1 MWISQSCFSLGFFS
15 QNSLWKLS
23 TFREYKGIYSRV
35 CEECEKTFFSA
46 KQGILATQSLL
57 GWVASLSHEIT
68 ARPNCPFC
76 PIVLQL
82 SWPFNFWHVS
92 HVWHFGELPTASHSR
107 DPVTR
112 TSLNVHT
119 LEFFT
124 LSHTQPLHNSHINT
138 GYLIA
143 EIQVNLALNKANTW
157 LNKFNLT

>member
-76 PIVLQL
+76 PIVLQM
-82 SWPFNFWHVS
+82 SWPFSFLYAS
-92 HVWHFGELPTASHSR
+92 HVWHFSESLVVSYSQV
-107 DPVTR
+107 PVMR
-112 TSLNVHT
+112 NSFNAHT

-124 LSHTQPLHNSHINT
+124 FFHTQSLHDSHLNT
-138 GYLIA
+138 RYLI
-143 EIQVNLALNKANTW
+143 VKL
-157 LNKFNLT
+157 